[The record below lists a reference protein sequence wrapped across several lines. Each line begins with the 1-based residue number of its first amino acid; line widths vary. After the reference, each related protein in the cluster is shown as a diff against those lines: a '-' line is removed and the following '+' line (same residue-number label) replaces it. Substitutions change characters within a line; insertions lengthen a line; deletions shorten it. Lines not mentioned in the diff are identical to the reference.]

1 MRFSSRNGKPLPN
14 YNEDFSGL
22 GGSDSDP
29 FEDHVEAQK
38 QQARPGPDETQ
49 PEFVVDQVLGIAR
62 DEAKRTSLSLS
73 LSLNSFIQTMFV
85 CRVPNSTFLPVDEP
99 EDGPKTNMVFTIKW
113 KGYSHLH
120 NTEESYMFVRD
131 HCLGIKKVD
140 NFIKQTFEYE
150 KAVLANPHS
159 TSEDIE
165 ALAIEKERR
174 KELIERYEQVDRIV
188 TERVVKRSPDNGGRD
203 DLQYLCKW
211 CELPYDQATWES
223 SHALPDSAKPAI
235 DAYIA
240 RTQSTRVPANS
251 TLYTKGRPKYTR
263 MTEQPEYIN
272 DGGQLKEFQMTG
284 LNWLAYLW
292 RENQNGILADEMGLG
307 KTVQTVA
314 FLSYLFHSL
323 HQYGPF
329 LVVVPLSTLPAW
341 VQQFEQWA
349 PDMNVIAYIGNT
361 TSRET
366 MRQYEFGHG
375 KKLKFNVLVT
385 TYEFVLKDRAE
396 LGHIK
401 WQYLAVDEAHRLKN
415 SDSQLYEALGSFHTA
430 NKLLITGTPL
440 QNNVKE
446 LLALLHFLRP
456 EEFHLDTDFD
466 IDTVDQARVTELHD
480 KLGNV
485 MLRRLKKDVI
495 KELPGK
501 TEKILRVEM
510 SGMQRRMYKA
520 ILSRNFTTLSQDSS
534 AQISLLNI
542 AMELKKAAN
551 HPFLFEGAEPP
562 AEGRDAQLK
571 GLVMHAGKMVL
582 LDKLLARLK
591 ADGHRVLIFSQMV
604 RMLDIIGDFMQL
616 RGYIFQRLDGTVAS
630 DKRRRAIDHFNAPDS
645 PDFAFLL
652 STRAG
657 GLGINLA
664 TADTVIIFDS
674 DWNPQ
679 NDLQAMARAHR
690 LNSKFHVSVFRFLTK
705 DTVEEDVIERAKR
718 KIVLEYA
725 IINQMD
731 TSGSSFASST
741 QAAAQARAQQPS
753 KEELGQLL
761 KFGAQSLFKEDDS
774 GQQKKLDDMD
784 LDDIL
789 THADAIDTEGPG
801 GGASAGGEAFLQQFA
816 QVSDFKTDVKWE
828 DIIPIEDRRKAEEE
842 ERQRA
847 VEEAAQASLTSRRKA
862 AEKAGEQSKAQAA
875 AAGQHRD
882 SMSPSPDPD
891 QGGGKKGAGG
901 APAPRRK
908 MKTAAEKSME
918 LKDRDIRTLLR
929 GLHKWGDPERRYDEM
944 IEEARLPGK
953 NRAVVMQAVRELMKI
968 CTAAVDEHNAM
979 MQSMMAKGEDVA
991 KLRQKAVLVKFQGVD
1006 KINAETTELRYNC
1019 LRLLTDAL
1027 DHMSPAD
1034 QTRWRLP
1041 VRSLKTTMSWSVP
1054 WDAKDDAHL
1063 LVGCYRYGLGAWEL
1077 IEQDP
1082 ELEFA
1087 GKFFLEEKERT
1098 FSKKPDGPG
1107 KKDSSPEKD
1116 AKESKE
1122 AAPTGGRNSRPIPS
1136 GVHLMRRSD
1145 YLLKV
1150 LREHDEHVKAMNA
1163 EPEELKSKLKLK
1175 RPNSST
1181 PDAGAASSARFN
1193 GHGHGSATSAAAPS
1207 SKKRVAVDYSDSSD
1221 DDSMDE
1227 AECKELM
1234 RPCRKELKRLRQGTD
1249 HLARDE
1255 KVAVLKECLSAIG
1268 RRIDQVLNTSFAR
1281 ESTVAKER
1289 HELHLWKFA
1298 SYFWP
1303 TEVRSLRFFAP
1314 SGH

>member
-1 MRFSSRNGKPLPN
+1 M
-14 YNEDFSGL
+14 D
-22 GGSDSDP
+22 D
-29 FEDHVEAQK
+29 
-38 QQARPGPDETQ
+38 
-49 PEFVVDQVLGIAR
+49 
-62 DEAKRTSLSLS
+62 
-73 LSLNSFIQTMFV
+73 
-85 CRVPNSTFLPVDEP
+85 P
-99 EDGPKTNMVFTIKW
+99 EDDPKRNMVFTIKW

-120 NTEESYMFVRD
+120 NTEETYAFVRD
-131 HCLGIKKVD
+131 TCMGIKKID
-140 NFIKQTFEYE
+140 NYIKQNFDFE
-150 KAVLANPHS
+150 KSLLQNPNA
-159 TSEDIE
+159 TREDIE

-174 KELIERYEQVDRIV
+174 KELLERYEQVERIV
-188 TERVVKRSPDNGGRD
+188 AERLIKRSPDNGGRD

-223 SHALPDSAKPAI
+223 SHALPDTAKPAI
-235 DAYIA
+235 EAYIA
-240 RTQSTRVPANS
+240 RAQSNRVPANS
-251 TLYTKGRPKYTR
+251 QAYTKSRPKYTR
-263 MTEQPEYIN
+263 MTEQPSYIN
-272 DGGQLKEFQMTG
+272 VGGQLKDFQMTG

-292 RENQNGILADEMGLG
+292 SMDRNGILADEMGLG

-314 FLSYLFHSL
+314 FLSFLFHSL

-349 PDMNVIAYIGNT
+349 PDMNAIAYIGNT
-361 TSRET
+361 ASRET
-366 MRQYEFGHG
+366 IRQYEFGHG
-375 KKLKFNVLVT
+375 KKMKFNVLVT
-385 TYEFVLKDRAE
+385 TYEFVLKDRTE

-415 SDSQLYEALGSFHTA
+415 SESQLYEALSAFHTA

-456 EEFHLDTDFD
+456 DEFPLETDFD
-466 IDTVDQARVTELHD
+466 IDNVDQTRVSELHE

-520 ILSRNFTTLSQDSS
+520 ILSRNFAVLSQDSS

-562 AEGRDAQLK
+562 AEGRDQQLK

-604 RMLDIIGDFMQL
+604 RMLDIVGDFMQL

-731 TSGSSFASST
+731 TSGSSFASSS
-741 QAAAQARAQQPS
+741 QAAAQSRAQQPS
-753 KEELGQLL
+753 KEELGRIL

-801 GGASAGGEAFLQQFA
+801 GGASSGGEAFMKQFA

-828 DIIPIEDRRKAEEE
+828 DIIPVEDRRKAEEE

-847 VEEAAQASLTSRRKA
+847 VQEAAQESYSNRRKA

-875 AAGQHRD
+875 AAGRNGDRD
-882 SMSPSPDPD
+882 SASPSPGDD
-891 QGGGKKGAGG
+891 KIGSFASGGG
-901 APAPRRK
+901 PAPRRK
-908 MKTAAEKSME
+908 MKSAAEKSME

-929 GLHKWGDPERRYDEM
+929 GLHKWGDPEHRYDEM

-953 NRAVVMQAVRELMKI
+953 NRAVVMQAVRELMDI
-968 CTAAVDEHNAM
+968 CTAAVQEQNDLL
-979 MQSMMAKGEDVA
+979 QSLMANGEDVS
-991 KLRQKAVLVKFQGVD
+991 KLRQKAVLVKFRGVD
-1006 KINAETTELRYNC
+1006 KINAETTELRFNG
-1019 LRLLTDAL
+1019 LRLLSEML
-1027 DHMSPAD
+1027 EPLSPTE
-1034 QTRWRLP
+1034 QVRWRVP

-1054 WDAKDDAHL
+1054 WHAADDAHL
-1063 LVGCYRYGLGAWEL
+1063 LLGCYRYGLGAWDQM
-1077 IEQDP
+1077 EQDA
-1082 ELEFA
+1082 ELDFA
-1087 GKFFLEEKERT
+1087 GKFYLEDKEKGVKKGDGPT
-1098 FSKKPDGPG
+1098 SKKDA
-1107 KKDSSPEKD
+1107 SPEQEAKEDSKD
-1116 AKESKE
+1116 AGGSGSRSK
-1122 AAPTGGRNSRPIPS
+1122 PIPS
-1136 GVHLMRRSD
+1136 GVHLMRRAD

-1150 LREHDEHVKAMNA
+1150 LRDHDDHIKAMNA
-1163 EPEELKSKLKLK
+1163 EPEELKTKLKLK
-1175 RPNSST
+1175 RTSST
-1181 PDAGAASSARFN
+1181 TPDVTGGSTARSN
-1193 GHGHGSATSAAAPS
+1193 GHGSGNHTVPS
-1207 SKKRVAVDYSDSSD
+1207 SSSNPSAPPTKKRLVTVDYSDSSD
-1221 DDSMDE
+1221 EDSMDE

-1249 HLARDE
+1249 HLERDE
-1255 KVAVLKECLSAIG
+1255 KVAVLKDCLSATG
-1268 RRIDQVLNTSFAR
+1268 RRIDEILHTKYAR
-1281 ESTVAKER
+1281 DSPSAKEK

-1303 TEVRSLRFFAP
+1303 TEVRVQFLDDLFLPFLLGRLTRHCHDRSKRLKCARFIVR
-1314 SGH
+1314 